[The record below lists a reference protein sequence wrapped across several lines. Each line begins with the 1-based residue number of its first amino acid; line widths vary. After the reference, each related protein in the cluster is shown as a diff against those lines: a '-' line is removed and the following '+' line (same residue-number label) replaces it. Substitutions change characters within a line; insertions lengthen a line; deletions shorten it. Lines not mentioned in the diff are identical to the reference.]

1 MIIRQESFSATF
13 LLTLGSVKCFYL
25 PANTLLSTVLL
36 VCLPQGRYLLLMFAF
51 CVFKEELGDFEYN
64 VFYALEDGRYDAE
77 RECCGSLDGQFKW
90 SILRSF
96 CKIKLR

>member
-13 LLTLGSVKCFYL
+13 LLTLGSVRCSYL
-25 PANTLLSTVLL
+25 PANALLSTVLL

-77 RECCGSLDGQFKW
+77 SAVAVWMGSLSGVSLGASVK
-90 SILRSF
+90 
-96 CKIKLR
+96 

>member
-1 MIIRQESFSATF
+1 
-13 LLTLGSVKCFYL
+13 
-25 PANTLLSTVLL
+25 
-36 VCLPQGRYLLLMFAF
+36 MFAF
-51 CVFKEELGDFEYN
+51 CVFEEELGDFEYN

-77 RECCGSLDGQFKW
+77 RKCCGSLDGQLKW